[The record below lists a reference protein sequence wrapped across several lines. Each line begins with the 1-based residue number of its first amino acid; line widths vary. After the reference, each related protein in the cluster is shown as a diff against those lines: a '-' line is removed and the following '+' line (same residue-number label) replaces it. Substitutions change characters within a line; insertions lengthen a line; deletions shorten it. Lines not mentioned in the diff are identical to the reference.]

1 MSAEDDLKRY
11 RRDQDLFFQELED
24 KQRHSQ
30 QLVKIDE
37 LAHVLERAGVDIDPF
52 VALKRQ
58 LLKLGLLSGM
68 SKTKAEEWAHSLIV
82 EALALRLQTAN

>member
-30 QLVKIDE
+30 QL
-37 LAHVLERAGVDIDPF
+37 
-52 VALKRQ
+52 AL
-58 LLKLGLLSGM
+58 M
-68 SKTKAEEWAHSLIV
+68 
-82 EALALRLQTAN
+82 